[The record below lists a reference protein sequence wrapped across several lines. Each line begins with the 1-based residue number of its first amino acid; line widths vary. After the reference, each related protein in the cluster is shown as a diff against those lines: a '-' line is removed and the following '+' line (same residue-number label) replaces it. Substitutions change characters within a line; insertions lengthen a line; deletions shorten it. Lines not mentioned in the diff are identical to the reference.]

1 MEGVESIE
9 RALEEDLEDWE
20 LVTRFL
26 PEDWERMARVTRAL
40 RRTKKFADAD
50 SLLRTLLIHLAAG
63 CSLMETAARARRGG
77 VAQVSGVAVWKRL
90 REAGEWFRWMAQALM
105 AQWVERLPHAILPG
119 GYRLRLVDASTVS
132 EPGSTGSDWRL
143 HYAVELGT
151 LQCDFVEVTDVKAGE
166 SFKRFPVQ
174 AGDLLIGDRAYAN
187 PPGVA
192 HVVRNGGDV
201 LVRLTRTNLPL
212 ETPEGRAFPLVK
224 RLERLGRTEVGDW
237 ACRVKSDRPA
247 EGFLAGR
254 VCAIR
259 KSRAAAERARTELL
273 REAQKDKRT
282 VHPDTLTLASY
293 VVIFTTVP
301 APRLS
306 AVAALEV
313 YRGRWQ
319 IELVFKR
326 LKSLLALGHLP
337 KKDPQGAKAWLL
349 GKLLVAFLVEA
360 FIHAGEAFFPWG
372 YPLGAPRPEGR

>member
-1 MEGVESIE
+1 MEDLESIE

-40 RRTKKFADAD
+40 RRTKKFADAS

-63 CSLMETAARARRGG
+63 CSLKETAARARRGG
-77 VAQVSGVAVWKRL
+77 LAQVSGVAVWKRL

-105 AQWVERLPHAILPG
+105 ARWVERLPHAVLPG

-151 LQCDFVEVTDVKAGE
+151 LQCDFVEVTDVKTGE

-192 HVVRNGGDV
+192 HVVRNGGEV

-212 ETPEGRAFPLVK
+212 ETPEGRPFALVK
-224 RLERLGRTEVGDW
+224 RLEGLRRTEVGHW
-237 ACRVKSDRPA
+237 ACRVKSDRSD
-247 EGFLAGR
+247 EGHLAGR

-259 KSRAAAERARTELL
+259 KSRAAAERTRTELL
-273 REAQKDKRT
+273 REAKKDKRD

-301 APRLS
+301 AERLS
-306 AVAALEV
+306 ATAALEV

-372 YPLGAPRPEGR
+372 YPLGAPGPEGR